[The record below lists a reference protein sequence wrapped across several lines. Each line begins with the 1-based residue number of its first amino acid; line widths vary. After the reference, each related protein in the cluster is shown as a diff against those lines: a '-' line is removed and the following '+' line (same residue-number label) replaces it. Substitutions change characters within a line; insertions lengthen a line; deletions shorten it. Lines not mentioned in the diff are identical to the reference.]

1 MVSYCELPISNFA
14 ITLRQARAK
23 YGQQAVYAT
32 LHGRKS
38 EDGLGGIK
46 NNRNAHGDEHC
57 DWLLVS
63 KGLELRGK
71 VELDVL
77 EVLLG
82 H

>member
-1 MVSYCELPISNFA
+1 M
-14 ITLRQARAK
+14 
-23 YGQQAVYAT
+23 
-32 LHGRKS
+32 S

-77 EVLLG
+77 KVLLG

>member
-14 ITLRQARAK
+14 ITLRQVRAK
-23 YGQQAVYAT
+23 WPAGCVCHP
-32 LHGRKS
+32 HGRKS

-63 KGLELRGK
+63 KGLELAGE

>member
-1 MVSYCELPISNFA
+1 MASYCELPISNFA
-14 ITLRQARAK
+14 IILRQVRAK
-23 YGQQAVYAT
+23 YGQQAMYAT
-32 LHGRKS
+32 IMAGRVMM
-38 EDGLGGIK
+38 GFGGIK

-77 EVLLG
+77 KVLLG